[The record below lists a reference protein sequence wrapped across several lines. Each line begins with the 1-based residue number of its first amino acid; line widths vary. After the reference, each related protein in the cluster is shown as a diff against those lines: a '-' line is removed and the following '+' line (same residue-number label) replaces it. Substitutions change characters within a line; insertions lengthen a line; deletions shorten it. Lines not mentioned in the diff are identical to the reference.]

1 MNAAQKEEV
10 PPPDWRA
17 VRIDETQ
24 YCDAEWLEKFGIKT
38 LYSVYLVDFA
48 SVTRCCEITPSY
60 ALNFI
65 GNVPDEGSV
74 PDDEEERDAL
84 FYELRDVDS
93 GADPVTYMHCRVLDR
108 MLDDENQSK
117 IDIDIDDW
125 EDDEERGFEDVREYY
140 VGNPTW

>member
-17 VRIDETQ
+17 IRIDETR
-24 YCDAEWLEKFGIKT
+24 YCNAEWLEKFGIKT

-48 SVTRCCEITPSY
+48 SVTNCCEITPSY

-65 GNVPDEGSV
+65 ENVSDDDSV
-74 PDDEEERDAL
+74 PDDEEAREVL
-84 FYELRDVDS
+84 FEELREVNN
-93 GADPVTYMHCRVLDR
+93 GAELVTYMHCRVLDR
-108 MLDDENQSK
+108 MLDDKNQSK
-117 IDIDIDDW
+117 IEVEIDDG
-125 EDDEERGFEDVREYY
+125 EVDGDRGFEDAREYY